1 MIQVSDLEDELDR
14 SSGVRSSGFIV
25 AHITSNLEEKEEEEE
40 EEEMPLVR
48 KKRSGLRELLRM
60 PRALSFL
67 LLLLLLQ
74 LTPLHLPI

>member
-1 MIQVSDLEDELDR
+1 MIQVSDSEDELDR

-25 AHITSNLEEKEEEEE
+25 AHITSNLEEE

>member
-1 MIQVSDLEDELDR
+1 MIQVSDSEDELDR

-25 AHITSNLEEKEEEEE
+25 AHITSNLEEEEEEE

>member
-1 MIQVSDLEDELDR
+1 MIQVSDSEDELDR
-14 SSGVRSSGFIV
+14 SSGVLSSGFIV
-25 AHITSNLEEKEEEEE
+25 AHITSNLEEEEEEE